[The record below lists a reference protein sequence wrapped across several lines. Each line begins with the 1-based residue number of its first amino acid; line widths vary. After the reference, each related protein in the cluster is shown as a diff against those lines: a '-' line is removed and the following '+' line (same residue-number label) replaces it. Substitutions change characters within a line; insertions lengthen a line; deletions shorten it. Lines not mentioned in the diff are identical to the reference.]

1 MIILTLIV
9 IINGFVSFWE
19 FDAKQKKDAWNRE
32 NEEDSERGNVG
43 KPQRELRT
51 TGEKTAGKSL
61 NDNAAEAP
69 KWLIVLNYLTFSA
82 GILMVTANLF
92 IQ

>member
-1 MIILTLIV
+1 M
-9 IINGFVSFWE
+9 
-19 FDAKQKKDAWNRE
+19 
-32 NEEDSERGNVG
+32 
-43 KPQRELRT
+43 ELRT